1 MKVLLDG
8 QAFKNKEATYHYLI
22 ERLSLPHYT
31 GHNLDALWDVLG
43 DSQPLEIE
51 IYRSRLIL
59 DQLGD
64 YGRNILDLFGDASI
78 EFNHEVV
85 LHW

>member
-8 QAFKNKEATYHYLI
+8 QAFRDKETTYIYLI
-22 ERLSLPHYT
+22 NRLNLPTYT
-31 GHNLDALWDVLG
+31 GYNLDALWDVLG

-51 IYRSRLIL
+51 IYRARLIL

-64 YGRNILDLFGDASI
+64 YGRAMLDLLGDASI
-78 EFNHEVV
+78 EFNHEII
-85 LHW
+85 LRW